1 MNRLMSSYKGSPAA
15 RMFTLRIVFA
25 LALAATLTGCAV
37 GPKYRR
43 PTVNLQPFHN
53 APSIEARTTSLP
65 APPLDQWWTSF
76 HDPEL
81 TRIVKRA
88 LDQNLDLAAAMT
100 RVQQARAAAQG
111 AGARRMPSGNL
122 YASTTTL
129 YQSTESMTGRLASH
143 LPGYSRTQNYYDLG
157 FIASWE
163 TDLFGGLKKGA
174 QAATAEAQAAEASH
188 TGTRITVAAEAAD
201 AYMQIRGAQARL
213 IFAKDQI
220 VTDEHLVELVQQR
233 KDAGVASDRELAQA
247 QALLSQAKATIP
259 LLTVSLETQLN
270 RLDVL
275 MGAQPGTYAAEL
287 SSVADIP
294 DVPEISGYGTPTDL
308 LRRRPDIIAAERMV
322 AASNARIGQA
332 LAEYYPKLSL
342 SGIVGSQALA
352 PAHLFEQQG
361 FQPISVVG
369 LRWRLFD
376 FGAVAAEV
384 KRARGA
390 NAEAL
395 LQYQSS
401 ALHAA
406 EDVEG
411 AFSLLVQSE
420 NRRNEILHE
429 IAELQRVRDLSEQSY
444 TAGVI
449 ALTDVHAITAR
460 AETVTAA
467 KAKAVQAAADEA
479 RYRGLVKTGA
489 VSASTYDQIKAASDA
504 AQAELAAATAQ
515 EQVARDE
522 GGYSQLVADA
532 DGIVVETLA
541 EPGQVVIFANDLS

>member
-1 MNRLMSSYKGSPAA
+1 MNSLRLPDKASAA
-15 RMFTLRIVFA
+15 AWNFGLRMGFA
-25 LALAATLTGCAV
+25 LAFAATLTGCAV
-37 GPKYRR
+37 GPKYHR
-43 PTVNLQPFHN
+43 PTVTLQSFHN
-53 APSIEARTTSLP
+53 APSIEARTSSLP
-65 APPLDQWWTSF
+65 APPLDQWWTGF

-88 LDQNLDLAAAMT
+88 LDQNLDLTAAMT
-100 RVQQARAAAQG
+100 RVQQAHAAARG
-111 AGARRMPSGNL
+111 AGAQRLPSGNL

-143 LPGYSRTQNYYDLG
+143 LPGYGRTQNYYDLG

-174 QAATAEAQAAEASH
+174 QAAAAEAQAAEASQA
-188 TGTRITVAAEAAD
+188 GTRITVAAEAAD
-201 AYMQIRGAQARL
+201 AYTQIRGAQARL

-233 KDAGVASDRELAQA
+233 KDAGVSSDRELAQA

-259 LLTVSLETQLN
+259 LLTVSLEAQLN

-287 SSVADIP
+287 SLVADIP
-294 DVPEISGYGTPTDL
+294 EVPDISGYGTPTDL

-332 LAEYYPKLSL
+332 LSEYYPKLSL
-342 SGIVGSQALA
+342 SGIVGSQAIA

-361 FQPISVVG
+361 FQPIGVVG

-376 FGAVAAEV
+376 FGRVASEV
-384 KRARGA
+384 AQARGA

-395 LQYQSS
+395 VQYRNS

-406 EDVEG
+406 EDVED

-420 NRRNEILHE
+420 NRRNEIVRE
-429 IAELQRVRDLSEQSY
+429 IGELQRVRDLSEQSY
-444 TAGVI
+444 DAGAI
-449 ALTDVHAITAR
+449 ALTDVLDADRQLLVAKDELAVARESAAR
-460 AETVTAA
+460 A
-467 KAKAVQAAADEA
+467 AVGS
-479 RYRGLVKTGA
+479 YRAL
-489 VSASTYDQIKAASDA
+489 
-504 AQAELAAATAQ
+504 
-515 EQVARDE
+515 
-522 GGYSQLVADA
+522 GGGWL
-532 DGIVVETLA
+532 
-541 EPGQVVIFANDLS
+541 P

>member
-1 MNRLMSSYKGSPAA
+1 MSYMFSYKGSPTA
-15 RMFTLRIVFA
+15 RKFTLRMGFA
-25 LALAATLTGCAV
+25 LALVGSITGCAV
-37 GPKYRR
+37 GPKYNR
-43 PTVNLQPFHN
+43 PTIKLQPFHN
-53 APSIEARTTSLP
+53 APSMETRTAVLS
-65 APPLDQWWTSF
+65 APPLDQWWTGF
-76 HDPEL
+76 HDPAL
-81 TRIVKRA
+81 TRIVQRA

-111 AGARRMPSGNL
+111 AGARRLPSGSL
-122 YASTTTL
+122 YASTTSL
-129 YQSTESMTGRLASH
+129 SQSTEGMSGRVASH
-143 LPGYSRTQNYYDLG
+143 FPGYDRHQNYYDLG

-163 TDLFGGLKKGA
+163 TDLFGGLKRGA
-174 QAATAEAQAAEASH
+174 QAATAEAQAAEASQ

-220 VTDEHLVELVQQR
+220 ATDEHLVELVQQR

-259 LLTVSLETQLN
+259 LLTVSLEAQLN

-275 MGAQPGTYAAEL
+275 MGAQPGPYAAEL

-294 DVPEISGYGTPTDL
+294 DVPQISGYETPTDL

-332 LAEYYPKLSL
+332 LSEYYPKLSVA
-342 SGIVGSQALA
+342 GIVGSQALA

-395 LQYQSS
+395 LHYQSA
-401 ALHAA
+401 ALHAS
-406 EDVEG
+406 EDVED

-429 IAELQRVRDLSEQSY
+429 IAELQRVRDLSEESY
-444 TAGVI
+444 VAGVI
-449 ALTDVHAITAR
+449 ALTDVLDADRQLLAAKDDLAVARESAAR
-460 AETVTAA
+460 A
-467 KAKAVQAAADEA
+467 AVGS
-479 RYRGLVKTGA
+479 YRAL
-489 VSASTYDQIKAASDA
+489 
-504 AQAELAAATAQ
+504 
-515 EQVARDE
+515 
-522 GGYSQLVADA
+522 GGGWL
-532 DGIVVETLA
+532 
-541 EPGQVVIFANDLS
+541 P

>member
-1 MNRLMSSYKGSPAA
+1 MNSLRLSDKGSPAA
-15 RMFTLRIVFA
+15 RKFIRPMSLA
-25 LALAATLTGCAV
+25 LALGASLSGCAV
-37 GPKYRR
+37 GPKYHR

-53 APSIEARTTSLP
+53 APTIKTRTTSLP
-65 APPLDQWWTSF
+65 TPPLDQWWTGF

-88 LDQNLDLAAAMT
+88 VDENLNLAAAMT

-122 YASTTTL
+122 YAATTTL
-129 YQSTESMTGRLASH
+129 YQSTESMTGRLGAQM
-143 LPGYSRTQNYYDLG
+143 PGYHRYQNYYDLG

-174 QAATAEAQAAEASH
+174 EAATAEAQAADALQ

-213 IFAKDQI
+213 IFARGQI
-220 VTDEHLVELVQQR
+220 ATDNHLVELVQQR
-233 KDAGVASDRELAQA
+233 RDAGIASDRELAQA

-287 SSVADIP
+287 TSVADIP

-376 FGAVAAEV
+376 FGTVAAEV
-384 KRARGA
+384 KQARGA

-395 LQYQSS
+395 LQYRSS
-401 ALHAA
+401 VLHAA
-406 EDVEG
+406 EDVED

-420 NRRNEILHE
+420 NRRNEILRE
-429 IAELQRVRDLSEQSY
+429 IAELQRVRDLSEESY
-444 TAGVI
+444 AAGVI
-449 ALTDVHAITAR
+449 PLTDVLDADRQLLAAKDDLAVARESAAR
-460 AETVTAA
+460 A
-467 KAKAVQAAADEA
+467 AVGS
-479 RYRGLVKTGA
+479 YRAL
-489 VSASTYDQIKAASDA
+489 
-504 AQAELAAATAQ
+504 
-515 EQVARDE
+515 
-522 GGYSQLVADA
+522 GGGWL
-532 DGIVVETLA
+532 
-541 EPGQVVIFANDLS
+541 P

>member
-1 MNRLMSSYKGSPAA
+1 MNRLMAFYKDSPAA
-15 RMFTLRIVFA
+15 RKFTLRMGLA
-25 LALAATLTGCAV
+25 LALGASVTGCAV
-37 GPKYRR
+37 GQKYHP
-43 PTVNLQPFHN
+43 PTVSLQPFHN
-53 APSIEARTTSLP
+53 APSIETRTAVLP
-65 APPLDQWWTSF
+65 APPLDQWWMGF
-76 HDPEL
+76 RDPEL

-122 YASTTTL
+122 NASTTTL
-129 YQSTESMTGRLASH
+129 YQSTESMTGRLAAH
-143 LPGYSRTQNYYDLG
+143 APGYHRSQNYYDLG
-157 FIASWE
+157 FMASWE

-174 QAATAEAQAAEASH
+174 QAATAEAQAAEALQ
-188 TGTRITVAAEAAD
+188 TGTHITVAAEAAD

-220 VTDEHLVELVQQR
+220 ATDEHLVELVQQR

-259 LLTVSLETQLN
+259 LLTVSLEAQLN

-287 SSVADIP
+287 SPVADIP
-294 DVPEISGYGTPTDL
+294 DVPEISGYGTPTEL

-332 LAEYYPKLSL
+332 LAEYYPKLSI
-342 SGIVGSQALA
+342 SGIAGSQALA

-361 FQPISVVG
+361 FQPVSVVG

-395 LQYQSS
+395 LQYRST

-406 EDVEG
+406 EDVED

-420 NRRNEILHE
+420 NRRNEILRE
-429 IAELQRVRDLSEQSY
+429 IAELQRVRDLSQESY
-444 TAGVI
+444 AAGII
-449 ALTDVHAITAR
+449 ALTDVLDADRQLLAAKDDLAVARESAAR
-460 AETVTAA
+460 A
-467 KAKAVQAAADEA
+467 AVGS
-479 RYRGLVKTGA
+479 YRAL
-489 VSASTYDQIKAASDA
+489 
-504 AQAELAAATAQ
+504 
-515 EQVARDE
+515 
-522 GGYSQLVADA
+522 GGGWL
-532 DGIVVETLA
+532 
-541 EPGQVVIFANDLS
+541 P

>member
-1 MNRLMSSYKGSPAA
+1 MCG
-15 RMFTLRIVFA
+15 
-25 LALAATLTGCAV
+25 
-37 GPKYRR
+37 GPKISSPRR
-43 PTVNLQPFHN
+43 ELSRSHN
-53 APSIEARTTSLP
+53 APSIATRTTSLP
-65 APPLDQWWTSF
+65 APPLDQWWTGF
-76 HDPEL
+76 RDPEL

-88 LDQNLDLAAAMT
+88 LDENLDLAAAMT

-143 LPGYSRTQNYYDLG
+143 LPGYSRHQNYYDLG

-174 QAATAEAQAAEASH
+174 QATTRRGSGGRSSQ

-220 VTDEHLVELVQQR
+220 ATDKHLVELVQQR

-259 LLTVSLETQLN
+259 LLTVSLEAQLN

-294 DVPEISGYGTPTDL
+294 DVPEISGYGTPTEL

-384 KRARGA
+384 KGARGA

-395 LQYQSS
+395 LQYQS
-401 ALHAA
+401 AAFHAA
-406 EDVEG
+406 EDVED

-420 NRRNEILHE
+420 NRRNEILRE
-429 IAELQRVRDLSEQSY
+429 IAELQRVRDLSEESY
-444 TAGVI
+444 AAGVI
-449 ALTDVHAITAR
+449 GLTDVLDADRQLLAAKDDLAVARESAAR
-460 AETVTAA
+460 A
-467 KAKAVQAAADEA
+467 AVGS
-479 RYRGLVKTGA
+479 YRAL
-489 VSASTYDQIKAASDA
+489 
-504 AQAELAAATAQ
+504 
-515 EQVARDE
+515 
-522 GGYSQLVADA
+522 GGGWL
-532 DGIVVETLA
+532 
-541 EPGQVVIFANDLS
+541 P

>member
-1 MNRLMSSYKGSPAA
+1 MYQMFSYKGSRAA
-15 RMFTLRIVFA
+15 WKFTLGIGFVFA
-25 LALAATLTGCAV
+25 LGASLTGCAV
-37 GPKYRR
+37 GPKYHR
-43 PTVNLQPFHN
+43 PTVSVQPFHN
-53 APSIEARTTSLP
+53 APSIESRTASLP
-65 APPLDQWWTSF
+65 APPLDQWWTGF
-76 HDPEL
+76 RDPEL

-111 AGARRMPSGNL
+111 AGAQRMPSGNL

-129 YQSTESMTGRLASH
+129 YQSTESTTGRLASH

-163 TDLFGGLKKGA
+163 TDLFGSLKKGA
-174 QAATAEAQAAEASH
+174 QAATAEAQAAEASQ
-188 TGTRITVAAEAAD
+188 TGTRITVVAEAAD

-213 IFAKDQI
+213 IFVQDQI
-220 VTDEHLVELVQQR
+220 GTDKHLVELVQQR
-233 KDAGVASDRELAQA
+233 RDAGIASDRELAQA
-247 QALLSQAKATIP
+247 QALLSQTQATIP
-259 LLTVSLETQLN
+259 LLTVSLEAQLN

-287 SSVADIP
+287 TSVADIP
-294 DVPEISGYGTPTDL
+294 DVPQISGFGTPTDL

-376 FGAVAAEV
+376 FGRVAAEV
-384 KRARGA
+384 KQARGA
-390 NAEAL
+390 NGEAL
-395 LQYQSS
+395 IQYQSS
-401 ALHAA
+401 VLHAA
-406 EDVEG
+406 EDVED

-420 NRRNEILHE
+420 NRRNEILRE

-444 TAGVI
+444 AAGVI
-449 ALTDVHAITAR
+449 ALTDVLDADRQLLAAKDDLAVARESAAR
-460 AETVTAA
+460 A
-467 KAKAVQAAADEA
+467 AVGS
-479 RYRGLVKTGA
+479 YRAL
-489 VSASTYDQIKAASDA
+489 
-504 AQAELAAATAQ
+504 
-515 EQVARDE
+515 
-522 GGYSQLVADA
+522 GGGWL
-532 DGIVVETLA
+532 
-541 EPGQVVIFANDLS
+541 P

>member
-1 MNRLMSSYKGSPAA
+1 MRKLAH
-15 RMFTLRIVFA
+15 RIGFA
-25 LALAATLTGCAV
+25 LALTAGMTGCAV

-53 APSIEARTTSLP
+53 TPSIEARTSSLP
-65 APPLDQWWTSF
+65 APPLDQWWTGF
-76 HDPEL
+76 RDPEL

-143 LPGYSRTQNYYDLG
+143 LPGYSRPQNYYDLG

-174 QAATAEAQAAEASH
+174 QAATAEAQAAEASQ

-201 AYMQIRGAQARL
+201 AYIQIRGAQARL
-213 IFAKDQI
+213 NFAKEQ
-220 VTDEHLVELVQQR
+220 VATDEHLVELVQQR
-233 KDAGVASDRELAQA
+233 RGAGIASDRELAQA

-294 DVPEISGYGTPTDL
+294 DVPEISAYGAPTEL
-308 LRRRPDIIAAERMV
+308 LRKRPDIIAAERMV

-332 LAEYYPKLSL
+332 LSDYYPKLSL

-384 KRARGA
+384 KQARGA

-395 LQYQSS
+395 IQYQSS
-401 ALHAA
+401 VLHAA
-406 EDVEG
+406 EDVED

-420 NRRNEILHE
+420 NRRNEILRE

-449 ALTDVHAITAR
+449 ALTDVLDAHRQLLAAKDDLAVERESAAR
-460 AETVTAA
+460 A
-467 KAKAVQAAADEA
+467 AVGS
-479 RYRGLVKTGA
+479 YRAL
-489 VSASTYDQIKAASDA
+489 
-504 AQAELAAATAQ
+504 
-515 EQVARDE
+515 
-522 GGYSQLVADA
+522 GGGWL
-532 DGIVVETLA
+532 
-541 EPGQVVIFANDLS
+541 P

>member
-1 MNRLMSSYKGSPAA
+1 MSDKVSLAA
-15 RMFTLRIVFA
+15 RKFILRMSLA
-25 LALAATLTGCAV
+25 LALGASLSGCAV
-37 GPKYRR
+37 GPKYHR
-43 PTVNLQPFHN
+43 PTVDLQAFHN
-53 APSIEARTTSLP
+53 APSIETRAASLP
-65 APPLDQWWTSF
+65 APPLDQWWTGF

-88 LDQNLDLAAAMT
+88 LDENLDLATAMT
-100 RVQQARAAAQG
+100 KVEQARAAAQA
-111 AGARRMPSGNL
+111 AGARRMPSANL
-122 YASTTTL
+122 NASTTTL
-129 YQSTESMTGRLASH
+129 YQSTESTTGRLASH
-143 LPGYSRTQNYYDLG
+143 LPGYDRQQNYYDLG
-157 FIASWE
+157 FTASWE
-163 TDLFGGLKKGA
+163 TDLFGGLRKGA

-201 AYMQIRGAQARL
+201 AYMQVRGAQARL

-220 VTDEHLVELVQQR
+220 ATDSHLVELVQQR
-233 KDAGVASDRELAQA
+233 RDAGVASDRELAQA
-247 QALLSQAKATIP
+247 QALLSQARATIP
-259 LLTVSLETQLN
+259 LLTVSLEAELN

-287 SSVADIP
+287 SSAADIP

-308 LRRRPDIIAAERMV
+308 LRRRPDIIAAERTV

-332 LAEYYPKLSL
+332 LAEYYPKLSI

-395 LQYQSS
+395 LQYRSYV
-401 ALHAA
+401 LHAA
-406 EDVEG
+406 EDVED

-420 NRRNEILHE
+420 NRRNEIVRE
-429 IAELQRVRDLSEQSY
+429 IAELQRVRDLSQESY
-444 TAGVI
+444 AAGVI
-449 ALTDVHAITAR
+449 GLTDVLDADRQLLAAKDDLAVARESAAR
-460 AETVTAA
+460 A
-467 KAKAVQAAADEA
+467 AVGS
-479 RYRGLVKTGA
+479 YRAL
-489 VSASTYDQIKAASDA
+489 
-504 AQAELAAATAQ
+504 
-515 EQVARDE
+515 
-522 GGYSQLVADA
+522 GGGWL
-532 DGIVVETLA
+532 
-541 EPGQVVIFANDLS
+541 P